1 MPDQILFRSAFGALE
16 SALDI
21 SHKRNDVIS
30 SNISNL
36 ETPGYKAR
44 DIDFKTAMAQAM
56 GGEPETGLAVTD
68 KGHMGAERGVD
79 PEPFEEAGE
88 WNGYNWM
95 SVDNTM
101 NKLTENNMIYRTA
114 TEVLLRKIVIMK
126 DVIREGG
133 R

>member
-1 MPDQILFRSAFGALE
+1 MPDQILLPSAFGALE
-16 SALDI
+16 NALDI
-21 SHKRNDVIS
+21 SHKRNNIIAG
-30 SNISNL
+30 NISNL
-36 ETPGYKAR
+36 ETPNYKSR

-56 GGEPETGLAVTD
+56 GSEPETFLAVTD

-79 PEPFEEAGE
+79 PESFEEAGE

-95 SVDNTM
+95 NVDTTM
-101 NKLTENNMIYRTA
+101 NKLTENNLVYRTA
-114 TEVLLRKIVIMK
+114 TEVLLRKIAIMK